1 MNSPL
6 SNEVESPAEDAAEP
20 QEEPTDSKPL
30 ERMEIE
36 PAENGVVVTH
46 HPKASERVKNAGFE
60 SMRAKKH
67 VFTKPED
74 AVKHVAKNIHRL
86 KQ

>member
-1 MNSPL
+1 
-6 SNEVESPAEDAAEP
+6 
-20 QEEPTDSKPL
+20 
-30 ERMEIE
+30 MEIE

-74 AVKHVAKNIHRL
+74 AIKHVAKNIHRL